1 MANWGNALGGGTT
14 GALTGAASGAT
25 LGSVVPGLGT
35 ILGGSLGA
43 ILGGLGGA
51 APGLFENNQNKK
63 FGEGLNQNSLY
74 TPEQQNILSML
85 LQQGSQNA
93 DFGNIENLYKNQFQ
107 SQILPSIVERFTAMG
122 AGGPSSSA
130 FAGAVGQAGSGL
142 ASQLAALRSQYGM
155 QQLQTGL
162 RPQFESIYQQR
173 QPGFG
178 ENALLSLIQ
187 AGGPAF
193 GKYLG
198 NYLTAPK
205 TTTTEGKA

>member
-1 MANWGNALGGGTT
+1 
-14 GALTGAASGAT
+14 
-25 LGSVVPGLGT
+25 
-35 ILGGSLGA
+35 
-43 ILGGLGGA
+43 
-51 APGLFENNQNKK
+51 
-63 FGEGLNQNSLY
+63 
-74 TPEQQNILSML
+74 ML

-107 SQILPSIVERFTAMG
+107 SQILPSIAERFTAMG

-178 ENALLSLIQ
+178 ENALLGLIQ
-187 AGGPAF
+187 AGGPAL

-198 NYLTAPK
+198 NYLTTPK
-205 TTTTEGKA
+205 TPTTTEGKA